1 MDLIALRDISKSES
15 DKEGSFHYTNHIFL
29 FLRAFEAPISFTF
42 SLIPESCVVVRRD
55 HTSQGIPYQVDVN
68 GLNGA
73 KSGVKK
79 RAAFYSR
86 LVCEQALI
94 FSAAGIVSGSYLPE
108 VWH

>member
-1 MDLIALRDISKSES
+1 MDLKALRDISKSES

-42 SLIPESCVVVRRD
+42 SMIPESCVVVRRD

-79 RAAFYSR
+79 R
-86 LVCEQALI
+86 
-94 FSAAGIVSGSYLPE
+94 
-108 VWH
+108 

>member
-1 MDLIALRDISKSES
+1 MFGLLHFLLSDVTQRFRKIIMDLKALRGILKSES
-15 DKEGSFHYTNHIFL
+15 DKEGNFHYTNHIFL

-42 SLIPESCVVVRRD
+42 SMIPESTVVVRRD

-79 RAAFYSR
+79 R
-86 LVCEQALI
+86 
-94 FSAAGIVSGSYLPE
+94 
-108 VWH
+108 